1 MTTATIIVN
10 AIIAIIVT
18 ASAVCDVPY
27 IVRTKNRIASYGIEP
42 SVLFA
47 VAIHVAVVFASV
59 NIGAALLGQLYGF
72 VMLPAVIAAV
82 LIYDRFDDAYEA
94 GEHVWWFD

>member
-1 MTTATIIVN
+1 MTAATIIVN
-10 AIIAIIVT
+10 AIIAIVVT
-18 ASAVCDVPY
+18 AAAVCDVPY
-27 IVRTKNRIASYGIEP
+27 IVRTKNRIASYGIKP
-42 SVLFA
+42 SILFA
-47 VAIHVAVVFASV
+47 VTIHVAVVFATV
-59 NIGAALLGQLYGF
+59 NIGASLLGQLYGF